1 MKPLHYILVVYVAVA
16 AVFFLVQAGIKSDK
30 KFEVVHFEE
39 VKPEVGPDGRAA
51 VGSPEV
57 FQVRISPA
65 LAWAKADGP
74 AKRWIV
80 IGFVVLVFT
89 AVYIGMAAANVLP
102 SKPNIH
108 FAFVGLAITLA
119 CWIAAY
125 SSRFVSNYVELSK
138 EQYEQVKDN
147 PEALE
152 KLFDK
157 PIIK

>member
-1 MKPLHYILVVYVAVA
+1 MKPIHYILAVFIA
-16 AVFFLVQAGIKSDK
+16 VSAVFFLVRAGIRADN

-39 VKPEVGPDGRAA
+39 VKSEPGPDGRAA

-57 FQVRISPA
+57 YQVRISPA
-65 LAWAKADGP
+65 LAWNKADGG
-74 AKRWIV
+74 ANIWII
-80 IGFVVLVFT
+80 IGFIVLALT
-89 AVYIGMAAANVLP
+89 AVYIGLAAADVLP

-108 FAFVGLAITLA
+108 YAFVGLAITLA
-119 CWIAAY
+119 CWLAAY

-138 EQYEQVKDN
+138 AQYEQVKDN

-157 PIIK
+157 PIVK